1 MRTGFRRGG
10 ACKMMVLSIGIGVIF
25 ASVFCLS
32 LGRACTTR
40 DVMDVQIAQMLKKR
54 KLNNNPPRSTF
65 EKMTDMIFEEG
76 GDE

>member
-1 MRTGFRRGG
+1 MIF
-10 ACKMMVLSIGIGVIF
+10 LSIGIGVIF
-25 ASVFCLS
+25 AGVFCLS

-40 DVMDVQIAQMLKKR
+40 DAMDVQIAQMLKEK

-65 EKMTDMIFEEG
+65 DKMTDMIFEEG